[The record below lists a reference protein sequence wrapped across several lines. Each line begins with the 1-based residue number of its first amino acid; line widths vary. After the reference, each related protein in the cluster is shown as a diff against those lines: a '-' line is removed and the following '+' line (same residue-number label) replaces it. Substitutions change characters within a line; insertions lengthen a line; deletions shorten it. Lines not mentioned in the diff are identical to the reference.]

1 MLAASISL
9 ILISGAVLYL
19 IRPQRVAWAGWLA
32 ALPPLAVT
40 IWQVAVAAPFL
51 WGEATASGSLPYAQH
66 GTIHAEQYQWI
77 EALGLAVSFR
87 LDGLSLLFGVIISG
101 IGAAVAL
108 YTHYY
113 LENDDRQG
121 YFYLS
126 LFAFMASMLGLV
138 WADNLLTL
146 FVFWEGTSV
155 TSYLLIGYS
164 HRSALARGG
173 ARNAFIVTAAGGLAL
188 LAGLI
193 LLGQASGSY
202 TISEII
208 ARPGLTEL
216 ELYPAILVLILL
228 GAFSK
233 SAQFPFHWWLPG
245 AMAAPTPASAYLHS
259 ATMVKAGIYLLAR
272 LHPALSAHPMWLWSL
287 LIFGGIT
294 MLIGAI
300 TAVRHWDMKALL
312 AYATIS
318 QLGVLTTLLA
328 FRSEAAVLAVV
339 IGILAHALYKGP
351 LFLVAGI
358 VDHATGTRD
367 LRKLA
372 GLRQTLPGTSAVAI
386 IAALS
391 MAGLPPLFGFVAKE
405 ALLETFFESAE
416 HGAMAGWI
424 AFGAATIAG
433 AFFVTFSLTLLWE
446 AFLRPGSTAEPTTS
460 SPAVADPIAQT
471 PIHHA
476 PAAPFVGAPL
486 ILVALGTVIP
496 FALQPLSS
504 FFNAAA
510 SSIYGESV
518 HKHAALWHGFTPVLL
533 TSLLAIAAGAW
544 LFLNRSF
551 LRRSLA
557 RLPERLRGVVIFQG
571 VLDGMYALAQVTA
584 RFSQGYTL
592 ASQSAIVLLA
602 AFLPVVVALRQIQL
616 DDLIPT
622 ADVLPGAPE
631 TILILMTVVSAYVT
645 IRVRTRLGAIV
656 SLGVV
661 GVSVTLFYVFFSAPD
676 LALTQLLIEVLTV
689 VLLVLVFTKL
699 PPDTRPPMQRLKQT
713 RNVLVALAAGAF
725 GFFLVMF
732 NRSDAFQAAQ
742 SISGYFLNNAVPSGH
757 GANVVNVILVDFRG
771 FDTMGEIT
779 VLALAALGGYALLN
793 APRVNL
799 PSARS
804 ARPESNLAPER
815 ERTNP
820 ETESETS
827 ESDSQKET
835 E

>member
-9 ILISGAVLYL
+9 ILISGIVLYL
-19 IRPQRVAWAGWLA
+19 IRPERVAWAGWLA
-32 ALPPLAVT
+32 AVPPLAIT
-40 IWQVAVAAPFL
+40 LWQVSAASSGTL
-51 WGEATASGSLPYAQH
+51 SGELYDAF
-66 GTIHAEQYQWI
+66 HAEQYQWI
-77 EALGLAVSFR
+77 EALGLALHFR

-101 IGAAVAL
+101 VGAAVAL

-113 LENDDRQG
+113 LENDERQG
-121 YFYLS
+121 YFYLA

-155 TSYLLIGYS
+155 TSYLLIGYT
-164 HRSALARGG
+164 HRSAIARGG

-193 LLGQASGSY
+193 LLGQESGSY
-202 TISEII
+202 TISEIVT
-208 ARPGLTEL
+208 RPGLTEL

-228 GAFSK
+228 GAFTK

-272 LHPALSAHPMWLWSL
+272 LHPALSEHPMWLWSL

-312 AYATIS
+312 AYATVS

-328 FRSEAAVLAVV
+328 FRSEAALLAVV
-339 IGILAHALYKGP
+339 VGILAHALYKGP

-358 VDHATGTRD
+358 VDHATGFRD

-372 GLRQTLPGTSAVAI
+372 GLRQSLPVTSAVAI

-416 HGAMAGWI
+416 HGAVAGWI
-424 AFGAATIAG
+424 AFGAAAIAG

-446 AFLRPGSTAEPTTS
+446 AFWRPGSTDATESSSQEGAGPVSPT
-460 SPAVADPIAQT
+460 PV
-471 PIHHA
+471 HHV
-476 PAAPFVGAPL
+476 PAAAFVAAPL
-486 ILVALGTVIP
+486 ILVACGTVAP
-496 FALQPLSS
+496 FALRPLS
-504 FFNAAA
+504 FFFDAAA
-510 SSIYGESV
+510 SSIYGETV

-533 TSLLAIAAGAW
+533 TSMLAITAGAW
-544 LFLNRSF
+544 LFLKRSL

-602 AFLPVVVALRQIQL
+602 AFLPVVFALRQIQL
-616 DDLIPT
+616 NDLIPT

-725 GFFLVMF
+725 GFFLVLF

-804 ARPESNLAPER
+804 APPESNLAPER
-815 ERTNP
+815 DRTIP
-820 ETESETS
+820 ESETETS
-827 ESDSQKET
+827 AGEPQTET
-835 E
+835 EEGHL